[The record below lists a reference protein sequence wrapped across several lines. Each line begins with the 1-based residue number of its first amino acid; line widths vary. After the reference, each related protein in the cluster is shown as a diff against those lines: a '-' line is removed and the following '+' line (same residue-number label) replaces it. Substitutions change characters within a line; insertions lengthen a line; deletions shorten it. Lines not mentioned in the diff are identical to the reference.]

1 MLLTEI
7 RHFDAE
13 KTVKAERRGL
23 VGSRDPDRL
32 ELGHARTILSAV
44 DPYCEGWVPQMTF
57 ANAGPGHRV
66 SPTQRSSN
74 LGHVDDA
81 ASVGLGVDRE
91 LLAAVVSAV
100 HDALGGDPLGL
111 YLFGS
116 ATLGGLRPASDL
128 DLLAVLE
135 RPMTRMQ
142 KGVLARGLLA
152 ISGRP
157 LGTKRGR
164 PVEVTSVVSSE

>member
-1 MLLTEI
+1 
-7 RHFDAE
+7 
-13 KTVKAERRGL
+13 
-23 VGSRDPDRL
+23 
-32 ELGHARTILSAV
+32 
-44 DPYCEGWVPQMTF
+44 GWVPQWTV

-66 SPTQRSSN
+66 RLTERSTN
-74 LGHVDDA
+74 LGYVDDA

-128 DLLAVLE
+128 DLLAVGE
-135 RPMTRMQ
+135 RPMTGMQ
-142 KGVLARGLLA
+142 KEVLARGLLA
-152 ISGRP
+152 ISGR
-157 LGTKRGR
+157 LVGTKRGR
-164 PVEVTSVVSSE
+164 PVEVTSVVSSELRPWRSPPLVDFQYGEWLRSDFGRD